1 MAHRVSEA
9 RTAAG
14 KRVRRKSV
22 YYGFGFNAFC
32 FLFSTIEE
40 RVDDAKASSSSWF
53 SWGKAQS
60 QEAADGLNRR
70 ASETQEAWNSRFED
84 AKKKAERKGED
95 VLQRAGETEEDF
107 RRRIAKA
114 IGPGRD

>member
-1 MAHRVSEA
+1 M
-9 RTAAG
+9 
-14 KRVRRKSV
+14 
-22 YYGFGFNAFC
+22 
-32 FLFSTIEE
+32 
-40 RVDDAKASSSSWF
+40 DDAKASSSSWF

-60 QEAADGLNRR
+60 QEAADELKRR
-70 ASETQEAWNSRFED
+70 ANETQEAWNARFEE

>member
-1 MAHRVSEA
+1 MAHRVLEA

-14 KRVRRKSV
+14 KRVRKSV

-32 FLFSTIEE
+32 FLFSTIEK

-60 QEAADGLNRR
+60 QEAADELKRR
-70 ASETQEAWNSRFED
+70 ANETQEAWNSRFED